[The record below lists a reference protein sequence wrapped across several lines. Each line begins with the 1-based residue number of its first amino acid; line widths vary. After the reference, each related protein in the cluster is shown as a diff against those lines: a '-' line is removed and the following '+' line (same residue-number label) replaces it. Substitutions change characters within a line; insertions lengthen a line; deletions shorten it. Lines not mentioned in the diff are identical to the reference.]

1 MGTED
6 NLIEVTLDKKHTHAG
21 EELTAGA
28 KIKVSLPEARFLLQA
43 RVIKEIPAAQLA
55 KAEKA
60 AAAQD
65 QS

>member
-1 MGTED
+1 MGAPE
-6 NLIEVTLDKKHTHAG
+6 NLIEVTLEKNHTHAG

-28 KIKVSLPEARFLLQA
+28 KIKVSLIEARFLLGE